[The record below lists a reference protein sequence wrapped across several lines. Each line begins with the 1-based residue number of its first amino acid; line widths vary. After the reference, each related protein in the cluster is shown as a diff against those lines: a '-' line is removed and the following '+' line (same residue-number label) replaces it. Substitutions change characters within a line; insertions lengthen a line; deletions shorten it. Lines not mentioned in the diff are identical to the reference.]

1 MSRGPCR
8 EVRLRHSAREQTRRV
23 PLGVNIKCQT
33 RGWHARTAARALH
46 DRAPVQHM
54 RAVPFA
60 PRSLRGACPRPARS
74 LQPCRLTERR
84 HAHRDVVSVKGARV
98 VKEVVVGLALL
109 RGLAPGIAA
118 AEDAPTPPAALERFS
133 EATRLMQHGRY
144 VEASEA
150 YRSVADWPD
159 GGAFPQRAQALF
171 LAGSM
176 LESARDYDGAL
187 SVYREAAGRF
197 AGTNFGRKAED
208 AARGLEQGGPAR
220 AIAFRRRLD
229 AAWDELF
236 PAAALV
242 EQKGL
247 AAARPGLERAAE
259 LLAGVLRDYPEQPKA
274 KDVAVALGDADM
286 MLHRYAR
293 ARSDYERAIDLSRR
307 EAAKTSPAATD
318 ADLDVA
324 SALEKLAEA
333 HRAVRREWIDG
344 IAKALLGVI
353 VLGLVVVRP
362 WRHPDGSLIR
372 VSAALVLATAA
383 LAGAAGA
390 AAQYVRYVDE
400 ASPIETTAAAL
411 LVFLPGVTGEVVAVG
426 FAAGLRGALGLEARR
441 WNVGLAAALGALA
454 ALAVATCVVHAFALF
469 PFLDSKL

>member
-1 MSRGPCR
+1 M
-8 EVRLRHSAREQTRRV
+8 
-23 PLGVNIKCQT
+23 
-33 RGWHARTAARALH
+33 
-46 DRAPVQHM
+46 
-54 RAVPFA
+54 
-60 PRSLRGACPRPARS
+60 
-74 LQPCRLTERR
+74 
-84 HAHRDVVSVKGARV
+84 

-109 RGLAPGIAA
+109 RGLAPGTAA
-118 AEDAPTPPAALERFS
+118 AEETPAPPAALERFA

-159 GGAFPQRAQALF
+159 GSAFPQRAQALF

-274 KDVAVALGDADM
+274 NDVAVALGDADM

-293 ARSDYERAIDLSRR
+293 ARADYERAIDLSRR
-307 EAAKTSPAATD
+307 EAAKTSPDATD

-333 HRAVRREWIDG
+333 RRSVRREWIDG
-344 IAKALLGVI
+344 IAKTLLGVI

-362 WRHPDGSLIR
+362 WRHPDASMIR

-390 AAQYVRYVDE
+390 AAQYVRHVDE

-411 LVFLPGVTGEVVAVG
+411 LVFLPGVTGELVAVG
-426 FAAGLRGALGLEARR
+426 FATGLRRALGLRAPR
-441 WNVGLAAALGALA
+441 WNVGVAAALGALA

>member
-1 MSRGPCR
+1 MSRRGAWRLMSRGPCR
-8 EVRLRHSAREQTRRV
+8 KVRLRHSAREQTRRV

-60 PRSLRGACPRPARS
+60 PRSLRGACARPGRS

-84 HAHRDVVSVKGARV
+84 HAHRDLESVKGARV

-176 LESARDYDGAL
+176 LESARDYEGAL

-197 AGTNFGRKAED
+197 AGTNFGRKADD
-208 AARGLEQGGPAR
+208 AARGLQQGGPAR
-220 AIAFRRRLD
+220 AIAFRRQLD

-242 EQKGL
+242 AQKGL
-247 AAARPGLERAAE
+247 AAARPGLGR
-259 LLAGVLRDYPEQPKA
+259 
-274 KDVAVALGDADM
+274 
-286 MLHRYAR
+286 
-293 ARSDYERAIDLSRR
+293 
-307 EAAKTSPAATD
+307 
-318 ADLDVA
+318 
-324 SALEKLAEA
+324 
-333 HRAVRREWIDG
+333 
-344 IAKALLGVI
+344 
-353 VLGLVVVRP
+353 VVVKP

-372 VSAALVLATAA
+372 ASAALVLATAV

-390 AAQYVRYVDE
+390 AARYVRLHVDE
-400 ASPIETTAAAL
+400 ASPVETTAAAL
-411 LVFLPGVTGEVVAVG
+411 LVLLPGVTGELVAVG
-426 FAAGLRGALGLEARR
+426 FATGLRGALGLRARR